1 MTLGDRPKNSRI
13 RVKHQF
19 FELEFTQHV
28 MVSLCFWAEDT
39 ILKLV
44 VNAINIF
51 IFSGWLNNEN
61 ELKIATTK
69 IEPNRLLQITD
80 YMLGLGTGL

>member
-1 MTLGDRPKNSRI
+1 M
-13 RVKHQF
+13 
-19 FELEFTQHV
+19 
-28 MVSLCFWAEDT
+28 
-39 ILKLV
+39 
-44 VNAINIF
+44 NAINIF